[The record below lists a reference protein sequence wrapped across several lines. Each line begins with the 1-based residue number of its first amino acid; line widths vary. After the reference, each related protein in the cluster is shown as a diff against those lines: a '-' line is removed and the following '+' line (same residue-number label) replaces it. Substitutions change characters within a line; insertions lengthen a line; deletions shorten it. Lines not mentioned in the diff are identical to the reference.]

1 MDNYS
6 GVLIYGEIDEGRLAS
21 VTLELLGIG
30 RELAD
35 ALGQQLSMVLIEKNA
50 GEYGQEAI
58 AYGADQCVCCRRCP
72 RRRL

>member
-6 GVLIYGEIDEGRLAS
+6 GVLIYGEISEGKLAS

-35 ALGQQLSMVLIEKNA
+35 ALQRVARSGTATLAV
-50 GEYGQEAI
+50 
-58 AYGADQCVCCRRCP
+58 R
-72 RRRL
+72 